1 MDPWIALGL
10 FVAVLLVLLATGAP
24 VAVCMGLLG
33 VIGVGLFVSWNA
45 VAKIASQAFESSG
58 DFVLTVV
65 PLFVLMGEVLSRSG
79 LGESLFRA
87 SRLWLRAVPGSSA
100 VATVAACT
108 AFSSVCG
115 SSPVTAATVGAFAV
129 PEMQRQGYHKGLA
142 LGATAAG
149 GTLGILIPPSI
160 PMILY
165 GVITETSVGDLFIA
179 GIVPGLMLAAL
190 LCLTVV
196 LLVWRNPALAPRDN
210 AEASWREKLQALARL
225 WPVLALIVG
234 VTGSIYAGIATPT
247 EAAALGAL
255 GAIVI
260 SALQRRLRWQVLR
273 DSLDSA
279 ARTSAMFLL
288 LLVCGLFVSFL
299 LARLG
304 VPQGLAQSLM
314 SLDVPPIV
322 VMTAIVALLVA
333 LGFFMDPLS
342 ILVIIVPIFFPAVQ
356 GFGYSPVW
364 FGIVVTIT
372 IEIAAITP
380 PVGFNLFVLRSVVP
394 GTTMAEVSRGA
405 AVFVLPMLL
414 GIALLF
420 AVPEIAL
427 FLIRSA

>member
-1 MDPWIALGL
+1 
-10 FVAVLLVLLATGAP
+10 
-24 VAVCMGLLG
+24 
-33 VIGVGLFVSWNA
+33 
-45 VAKIASQAFESSG
+45 
-58 DFVLTVV
+58 
-65 PLFVLMGEVLSRSG
+65 
-79 LGESLFRA
+79 
-87 SRLWLRAVPGSSA
+87 
-100 VATVAACT
+100 
-108 AFSSVCG
+108 
-115 SSPVTAATVGAFAV
+115 
-129 PEMQRQGYHKGLA
+129 
-142 LGATAAG
+142 
-149 GTLGILIPPSI
+149 
-160 PMILY
+160 
-165 GVITETSVGDLFIA
+165 
-179 GIVPGLMLAAL
+179 
-190 LCLTVV
+190 V

-225 WPVLALIVG
+225 WPVLVLIVG

>member
-1 MDPWIALGL
+1 MDPWITLAL

-33 VIGVGLFVSWNA
+33 VLGVGVFVSWNA
-45 VAKIASQAFESSG
+45 VGKIASQAFESSG

-65 PLFVLMGEVLSRSG
+65 PLFVLMGEVLARSG
-79 LGESLFRA
+79 LGETLFRA
-87 SRLWLRAVPGSSA
+87 SRLWLRALPGSSA

-115 SSPVTAATVGAFAV
+115 SSPVTAATVGSFAV
-129 PEMQRQGYHKGLA
+129 PEMQRQGYDKRLA

-179 GIVPGLMLAAL
+179 GVIPGLMLAAL
-190 LCLTVV
+190 LSLTVIV
-196 LLVWRNPALAPRDN
+196 LVWRNPALAPRDPTR
-210 AEASWREKLQALARL
+210 AGWKDKLQALARL

-234 VTGSIYAGIATPT
+234 VTGSIYSGVATPT

-255 GAIVI
+255 GAIAI
-260 SALQRRLRWQVLR
+260 SALQRRLSWRLLR
-273 DSLDSA
+273 ECLDGA
-279 ARTSAMFLL
+279 ARTTAMFLL
-288 LLVCGLFVSFL
+288 LLVCGLFVAFL

-304 VPQGLAQSLM
+304 VPQGLAESLT
-314 SLDVPPIV
+314 SLDVPPV
-322 VMTAIVALLVA
+322 VIMVAIVALLVL

-342 ILVIIVPIFFPAVQ
+342 ILVIVVPIFFPAVE

-394 GTTMAEVSRGA
+394 GVTMAEVSRGA

-420 AVPEIAL
+420 LFPQIAL
-427 FLIRSA
+427 GLLPGR

>member
-65 PLFVLMGEVLSRSG
+65 PLFVLMGEVLARSG

-190 LCLTVV
+190 LSLTVV

-304 VPQGLAQSLM
+304 VPQGLAQTLM

-405 AVFVLPMLL
+405 AVFVLPMLA

-427 FLIRSA
+427 FLVRSA